1 MKSPSSPVKHFE
13 AMEQKRREITRKIK
27 ITTINTFVKKTRD
40 FSDLDPKRAGPR
52 GSPLFSSR
60 RSQIFKKYQL
70 IGRKGNGLSFMRL
83 FNHTEKQRVFRTQEK
98 TKVDLISLLVRGI
111 IELSIGKMFSWKL
124 MIRKYKDTVLAN
136 MRFAYYY
143 PLFGQDIEFR
153 DLNNYINEDIFTE
166 NFFISNLTWLTTV
179 QKNISTQFGFLYDLS
194 EFQDIGIDRID
205 SCQPELNTTRSSFYD
220 ERGGVWLDW
229 INLTQKFSIPLL
241 TQKAI
246 PSELSLIDLKCTHKE
261 KSENVQPLYFIIW
274 AATVLKDG
282 GKNNDLALKMIKKE
296 LYRYIPNFQNML
308 DKVAEKSAYG
318 LKQLYDIHLLWENKV
333 TTRIA
338 YLYTLTHI
346 TKGGDP
352 RLYDFITHFIPS
364 YDLSYLKYKVE
375 FRDEASKVL
384 LKLHRNLL
392 YSPESLTD
400 EIKRYFQRGIYLAVI
415 RRDTSC
421 RQRKKRKLFYR
432 RRYQG
437 SSYPITF
444 EKLQKTKTILRLW
457 FLLTD
462 TLDEMKI
469 CAKEL
474 NIHHHRLN
482 YFFDKPSA
490 ETESIE
496 EIDIQK
502 IISQEIR
509 DRSLFNYLGFS
520 KITPYDFSDSIVY
533 SANYRVFQKDTYG
546 FFRIYSNP
554 VDLEEIPW

>member
-1 MKSPSSPVKHFE
+1 MLMIKTFK
-13 AMEQKRREITRKIK
+13 KKI
-27 ITTINTFVKKTRD
+27 RD

-52 GSPLFSSR
+52 RSPLFSSR
-60 RSQIFKKYQL
+60 RSQILKKFQL
-70 IGRKGNGLSFMRL
+70 IGRKGNGLSFIRL
-83 FNHTEKQRVFRTQEK
+83 FNHIERQRVFRVQEK
-98 TKVDLISLLVRGI
+98 IKVDLISILIRGI
-111 IELSIGKMFSWKL
+111 IELCIGKMYSWRM
-124 MIRKYKDTVLAN
+124 MIGKYKKTVLSN
-136 MRFAYYY
+136 MHHAYYQ
-143 PLFGQDIEFR
+143 PMFDRDIDF
-153 DLNNYINEDIFTE
+153 LNMNDSSSMDIFSGK
-166 NFFISNLTWLTTV
+166 FFSNSLTILIKV
-179 QKNISTQFGFLYDLS
+179 QKNISTLFDFRYDLS
-194 EFQDIGIDRID
+194 EYQGIGIDRID

-220 ERGGVWLDW
+220 VRVGIWLEW
-229 INLTQKFSIPLL
+229 INYTQRFSIPLL
-241 TQKAI
+241 TQKVI
-246 PSELSLIDLKCTHKE
+246 PSELSLIDLRYTPKE
-261 KSENVQPLYFIIW
+261 KIENVQPLYFIIW

-282 GKNNDLALKMIKKE
+282 DKSYDIALKLIKKE
-296 LYRYIPNFQNML
+296 LFRYIPSFQKML

-318 LKQLYDIHLLWENKV
+318 LKQLYDTHLLWENKE
-333 TTRIA
+333 TSRIA
-338 YLYTLTHI
+338 YLYMLKYI
-346 TKGGDP
+346 IKGGDP
-352 RLYDFITHFIPS
+352 RLYSFITYFIPRF
-364 YDLSYLKYKVE
+364 DLSYLKYKIE

-384 LKLHRNLL
+384 LKLHREIL

-415 RRDTSC
+415 RRDTSW

-437 SSYPITF
+437 SIYPITF
-444 EKLQKTKTILRLW
+444 EKLQETKSILRLW

-462 TLDEMKI
+462 AVDEMKI

-482 YFFDKPSA
+482 YFFDKSST

-509 DRSLFNYLGFS
+509 DRSLFAYLGFS
-520 KITPYDFSDSIVY
+520 KIIPLDFTDSLVY

-554 VDLEEIPW
+554 VELEEIPW